1 MTLLIATLFTKELL
15 ITLDLGDITYNDIT
29 QN

>member
-1 MTLLIATLFTKELL
+1 MTLLTATLFTKEIL

-29 QN
+29 HD